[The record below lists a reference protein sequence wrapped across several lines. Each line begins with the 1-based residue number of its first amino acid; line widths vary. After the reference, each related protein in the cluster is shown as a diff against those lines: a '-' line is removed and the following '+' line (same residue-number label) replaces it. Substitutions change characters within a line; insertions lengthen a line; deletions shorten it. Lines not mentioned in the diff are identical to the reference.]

1 MDHHNQLD
9 INEWVKLFKKNFK
22 FTGGEITKEFLMST
36 GYLEGAHDSICP
48 IYHKILQQNPI
59 WINK

>member
-1 MDHHNQLD
+1 MKKFGLNKKE
-9 INEWVKLFKKNFK
+9 NKKNFK